1 MQSTRPR
8 RSTLRARPS
17 PTILLAAAFMAVPA
31 PSAAQDEPEPLLD
44 QARDVFQTDALTL
57 GFLLQAVFDPGID
70 GGVPARARVANARIR
85 LQGMLDGGFGYRLQT
100 NHATTS
106 TLLDAEVS
114 WSPGPELT
122 VSAGRFKTPFS
133 RELLT
138 YAGSTDFVNRSR
150 VVTALAPNR
159 QVGFQLA
166 VELTDMVS
174 WSAGGFTGPTSQT
187 ADESLLGVVR
197 LEGSGIELGEGTL
210 AVAAHFAGGRED
222 AIGARQLGAAFSG
235 DGILY
240 GVDARYESGALM
252 FAGEYVRGE
261 WEPDFGL
268 PDVDSDGL
276 YLTAGY
282 MLSENRQALL
292 RWDRFAAPGQAEADD
307 ILVFGFN
314 AWPTGATEIQVNW
327 LLPLKDSNE
336 LHRLLVNFQ
345 VGI

>member
-8 RSTLRARPS
+8 RSTPWDPLS
-17 PTILLAAAFMAVPA
+17 TTILLAAAFMAVPA

-70 GGVPARARVANARIR
+70 GDDPARARVANARIR
-85 LQGMLDGGFGYRLQT
+85 LEGMLDGGFGYRLQT

-159 QVGFQLA
+159 QVGFQLG

-187 ADESLLGVVR
+187 SDESLLGVVR
-197 LEGSGIELGEGTL
+197 LEGSAIELGEGTL

-235 DGILY
+235 DGVLY

-252 FAGEYVRGE
+252 FAGEYIRGE

-268 PDVDSDGL
+268 SDVDSDGL

-282 MLSENRQALL
+282 MLTENRQALL
-292 RWDRFAAPGQAEADD
+292 RWDRFKAPGQPLADN

-336 LHRLLVNFQ
+336 LNRLLVNFQ